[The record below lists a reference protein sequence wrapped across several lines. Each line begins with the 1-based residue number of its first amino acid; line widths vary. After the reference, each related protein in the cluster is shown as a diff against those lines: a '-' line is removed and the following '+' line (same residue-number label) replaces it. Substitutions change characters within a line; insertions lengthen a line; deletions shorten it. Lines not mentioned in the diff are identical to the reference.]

1 MTTRA
6 GRLQRIDV
14 VAAGLSLA
22 LALAGCA
29 SRGTQ
34 DQAAAGDTLNL
45 GASISLSGALEKEGK
60 LTQQGYDY
68 CVDTVNAKGGVTL
81 GGRTLRL
88 HIDYQDDQSQPDTA
102 GQLVDQFNDKGYK
115 LILGPY
121 GSATTGAAMAVVERN
136 GQVMVDSSG
145 ADDKLFTKGYR
156 RTFAVLS
163 PASVYAASIV
173 NAINELATPKPRSI
187 VFLSADDGF
196 SKTAAAAG
204 EARARSAGFTVLPGQ
219 QFPAGTTDVSSALTK
234 IKPSAPD
241 VIVGSVHLAEGIAI
255 IKQAAELGV
264 TPAGGFA
271 ETVAPPTPDFV
282 TTLGSKANGVLSSSQ
297 WVSEVKGSEVSFG
310 SATDYR
316 DGFQAAFGHA
326 PEYHNA
332 EATAACL
339 AMVLA
344 VRKAG
349 SANPDRVR
357 DALVGLD
364 EQSFFG
370 PLKFNDRGENV
381 TKLMSV
387 VQIQGGKL
395 ITVWPKE
402 QAAGPLIW
410 PGASG

>member
-1 MTTRA
+1 MTGVRVLA
-6 GRLQRIDV
+6 VG
-14 VAAGLSLA
+14 AA
-22 LALAGCA
+22 LALVLVGCA
-29 SRGTQ
+29 SKGTQ
-34 DQAAAGDTLNL
+34 SQTGDTVNL
-45 GASISLSGALEKEGK
+45 GASMSLSGALEKEGK

-68 CVDTVNAKGGVTL
+68 CASTVNAKGGVPV

-88 HIDYQDDQSQPDTA
+88 HIDYSDDQSQPDTA
-102 GQLVDQFNDKGYK
+102 GQLVDQFNDKGYH

-136 GQVMVDSSG
+136 GQAMVDSSG
-145 ADDKLFTKGYR
+145 ADDKLFDRGYR

-163 PASVYAASIV
+163 PASVYATSIV
-173 NAINELATPKPRSI
+173 NAINELAAPKPRSM

-196 SKTAAAAG
+196 SKTVAAAG
-204 EARARSAGFTVLPGQ
+204 EAQARKLGFTVSPTQ

-234 IKPSAPD
+234 IKPGKPD

-264 TPAGGFA
+264 QPAGGFA

-282 TTLGSKANGVLSSSQ
+282 TTLGAKANGVLSSSQ
-297 WVSEVKGSEVSFG
+297 WVPEVKGSDAFFG
-310 SATDYR
+310 TATDYR
-316 DGFQAAFGHA
+316 NGFKAAFGHD

-344 VRKAG
+344 VRNAG
-349 SANPDRVR
+349 STDPGTVR
-357 DALVGLD
+357 DALARLD

-381 TKLMSV
+381 AKPMSV
-387 VQIQGGKL
+387 VQIQNGKL
-395 ITVWPKE
+395 VTVWPPD
-402 QAAGPLIW
+402 QAAGRLIW

>member
-1 MTTRA
+1 VTGARVLA
-6 GRLQRIDV
+6 VG
-14 VAAGLSLA
+14 AALA
-22 LALAGCA
+22 LVLAGCA
-29 SRGTQ
+29 SKGTQ
-34 DQAAAGDTLNL
+34 NQTGDTVNL
-45 GASISLSGALEKEGK
+45 GASMSLSGALEKEGK

-68 CVDTVNAKGGVTL
+68 CVSTVNAKGGVPV

-145 ADDKLFTKGYR
+145 ADDKLFSKGYQ

-173 NAINELATPKPRSI
+173 NAINELATPKPRSM

-196 SKTAAAAG
+196 SKTVAAAG
-204 EARARSAGFTVLPGQ
+204 EAQATSLGFTVLPTQ
-219 QFPAGTTDVSSALTK
+219 QFPAGATDVSSALTK
-234 IKPSAPD
+234 IKASKPD
-241 VIVGSVHLAEGIAI
+241 VIVGSVHLAEGTAI
-255 IKQAAELGV
+255 VKQAAELGV
-264 TPAGGFA
+264 QPAGGFA

-282 TTLGSKANGVLSSSQ
+282 TTLGVKANGVLSSSQ
-297 WVSEVKGSEVSFG
+297 WVPEVKGSDAFFG
-310 SATDYR
+310 TAADYR
-316 DGFQAAFGHA
+316 NGFRAAFGQD

-344 VRKAG
+344 VRNAG
-349 SANPDRVR
+349 STDADKVR
-357 DALVGLD
+357 DALARLD

-370 PLKFNDRGENV
+370 PLKFNNRGENI
-381 TKLMSV
+381 TKPMSV
-387 VQIQGGKL
+387 VQIQNGKL
-395 ITVWPKE
+395 VTVWPAD
-402 QAAGPLIW
+402 QAAGRLVW
-410 PGASG
+410 PGARG

>member
-1 MTTRA
+1 M
-6 GRLQRIDV
+6 L
-14 VAAGLSLA
+14 GLV
-22 LALAGCA
+22 LAGCA
-29 SRGTQ
+29 SKGTQ
-34 DQAAAGDTLNL
+34 SQTGDIVNL
-45 GASISLSGALEKEGK
+45 GASMSLSGALEKEGK

-68 CVDTVNAKGGVTL
+68 CVSTVNAKGGVPV

-88 HIDYQDDQSQPDTA
+88 HIDYSDDQSQPDTA
-102 GQLVDQFNDKGYK
+102 GQLVDQFNDKGYH

-145 ADDKLFTKGYR
+145 ADDNLFAKGYQ

-173 NAINELATPKPRSI
+173 NAIDELAAPKPRSM

-196 SKTAAAAG
+196 SKTVAAAG
-204 EARARSAGFTVLPGQ
+204 EARARSLGFTVLPTQ

-234 IKPSAPD
+234 IKPSKPD

-282 TTLGSKANGVLSSSQ
+282 TTLGAKANGVLSSSQ
-297 WVSEVKGSEVSFG
+297 WVPEVKGSDAFFG
-310 SATDYR
+310 SAADYR
-316 DGFQAAFGHA
+316 SGFRAAFGHD

-344 VRKAG
+344 VRNAG
-349 SANPDRVR
+349 STDPGKVR
-357 DALVGLD
+357 DALARLD

-381 TKLMSV
+381 TKPMSV
-387 VQIQGGKL
+387 VQIQNGKPV
-395 ITVWPKE
+395 TVWPAD
-402 QAAGPLIW
+402 QAAGRLIW
-410 PGASG
+410 PGANG

>member
-6 GRLQRIDV
+6 GRVRRVQVLAV
-14 VAAGLSLA
+14 GVALVLA
-22 LALAGCA
+22 SCA
-29 SRGTQ
+29 SLGAQNQNAT
-34 DQAAAGDTLNL
+34 GDTLNL
-45 GASISLSGALEKEGK
+45 GAPMSLSGALEKEGK

-68 CVDTVNAKGGVTL
+68 CASTVNAKGGVTV
-81 GGRTLRL
+81 GGRTLQL

-173 NAINELATPKPRSI
+173 NAINELASPKPRSI

-204 EARARSAGFTVLPGQ
+204 EAQARNVGFTVLPGQ
-219 QFPAGTTDVSSALTK
+219 QFPAGATDVSGALTK
-234 IKPSAPD
+234 VKPSKPD

-271 ETVAPPTPDFV
+271 ETVAPPTPDFAA
-282 TTLGSKANGVLSSSQ
+282 TLGTKANGVLSSSQ
-297 WVSEVKGSEVSFG
+297 WVPEVKGSEAFFG

-316 DGFQAAFGHA
+316 NGFHTTFGQP

-349 SANPDRVR
+349 STDPDRVR
-357 DALVGLD
+357 DALAGLD

-370 PLKFNDRGENV
+370 PLTFNDKGENV
-381 TKLMSV
+381 TKTMSV

-395 ITVWPKE
+395 VTVWPKD
-402 QAAGPLIW
+402 QAPSPLIW
-410 PGASG
+410 PGTRE

>member
-1 MTTRA
+1 
-6 GRLQRIDV
+6 LQRVDR
-14 VAAGLSLA
+14 VAAGAA
-22 LALAGCA
+22 LALVLAGCG
-29 SRGTQ
+29 SKGTQ
-34 DQAAAGDTLNL
+34 HQTTTGDTVNL
-45 GASISLSGALEKEGK
+45 GASMSLSGSLEKEGK

-68 CVDTVNAKGGVTL
+68 CVSAVNAKGGVKIS
-81 GGRTLRL
+81 GRALRL

-121 GSATTGAAMAVVERN
+121 GSTTTGAAMAVIERN

-145 ADDKLFTKGYR
+145 ADDTLFTKGYK

-163 PASVYAASIV
+163 PASVYAAAIV
-173 NAINELATPKPRSI
+173 DAINELATPKPRSF

-196 SKTAAAAG
+196 SKTVAAAG
-204 EARARSAGFTVLPGQ
+204 EARANGLGFTVLQGQ
-219 QFPAGTTDVSSALTK
+219 QFPNGATDVSSALTK
-234 IKPSAPD
+234 AKPSRPD
-241 VIVGSVHLAEGIAI
+241 VIVGSVHLAEGVAI
-255 IKQAAELGV
+255 VKQAAELGV

-282 TTLGSKANGVLSSSQ
+282 KTLGSKANGVLSSSQ
-297 WVSEVKGSEVSFG
+297 WVPEVKGSDAFMGNAAE
-310 SATDYR
+310 YR
-316 DGFQAAFGHA
+316 DGFQAKFGQA

-344 VRKAG
+344 VQKAG
-349 SANPDRVR
+349 SADPDKVR
-357 DALVGLD
+357 DTLAALD

-381 TKLMSV
+381 TKPMSV
-387 VQIQGGKL
+387 VQIQDGKL
-395 ITVWPKE
+395 VTVWPKD

-410 PGASG
+410 PGTRG

>member
-1 MTTRA
+1 MRSRA
-6 GRLQRIDV
+6 PRIL
-14 VAAGLSLA
+14 AAGAVLA
-22 LALAGCA
+22 LVLAGCG
-29 SRGTQ
+29 SKGTQ
-34 DQAAAGDTLNL
+34 NPTSTGDTVNL
-45 GASISLSGALEKEGK
+45 GASMSLSGSLEKEGK

-68 CVDTVNAKGGVTL
+68 CVSTVNAKGGIPV
-81 GGRTLRL
+81 GGRSLRL

-145 ADDKLFTKGYR
+145 ADDTLFNRGYR

-173 NAINELATPKPRSI
+173 DAVNELATPKPRSI

-196 SKTAAAAG
+196 SKTVAAAG
-204 EARARSAGFTVLPGQ
+204 EARAKSLGLTVLPGQ
-219 QFPAGTTDVSSALTK
+219 QFPAGATDVSSALTR
-234 IKPSAPD
+234 IKSGKPD

-255 IKQAAELGV
+255 IKQAAELAV

-282 TTLGSKANGVLSSSQ
+282 TTLGTKANGVLSSSQ
-297 WVSEVKGSEVSFG
+297 WVPEVKGSDALFG
-310 SATDYR
+310 TATDYR
-316 DGFQAAFGHA
+316 NGFRTQFGQD

-344 VRKAG
+344 VRNAG
-349 SANPDRVR
+349 STDPGKVR
-357 DALVGLD
+357 DALARLD

-370 PLKFNDRGENV
+370 ALKFNDRGENV
-381 TKLMSV
+381 TKSMSV
-387 VQIQGGKL
+387 VQIQNGKL
-395 ITVWPKE
+395 VTVWPAD
-402 QAAGPLIW
+402 QAAGRLIW
-410 PGASG
+410 PGISG

>member
-1 MTTRA
+1 VTGVRVLA
-6 GRLQRIDV
+6 VG
-14 VAAGLSLA
+14 AA
-22 LALAGCA
+22 LALVLVGCA
-29 SRGTQ
+29 SKGTQ
-34 DQAAAGDTLNL
+34 SQTGDAVNL
-45 GASISLSGALEKEGK
+45 GASMSLSGALEKEGK

-68 CVDTVNAKGGVTL
+68 CVSTVNAKGGVPV

-88 HIDYQDDQSQPDTA
+88 HIDYSDDQSQPDTA
-102 GQLVDQFNDKGYK
+102 GQLVDQFNDKGYH

-145 ADDKLFTKGYR
+145 ADDKLFTKGYQ

-173 NAINELATPKPRSI
+173 NAINELATPKPRSM

-196 SKTAAAAG
+196 SKTVAAAG
-204 EARARSAGFTVLPGQ
+204 EAQARSLGLTVLPTQ
-219 QFPAGTTDVSSALTK
+219 PFPAGATDVSSALTK
-234 IKPSAPD
+234 IKPSKPD

-264 TPAGGFA
+264 QPAGGFA

-282 TTLGSKANGVLSSSQ
+282 TTLGAKANGVLSSSQ
-297 WVSEVKGSEVSFG
+297 WVPEVKGSDAFFG
-310 SATDYR
+310 TAADYR
-316 DGFQAAFGHA
+316 NGFRAAFGQD

-344 VRKAG
+344 VRNAG
-349 SANPDRVR
+349 STDADKVR
-357 DALVGLD
+357 DALARLD

-381 TKLMSV
+381 TKPMSV
-387 VQIQGGKL
+387 VQIQNGKL
-395 ITVWPKE
+395 VTVWPAD
-402 QAAGPLIW
+402 QAAGRLIW

>member
-1 MTTRA
+1 VTGARVLA
-6 GRLQRIDV
+6 VG
-14 VAAGLSLA
+14 AALA
-22 LALAGCA
+22 LVLAGCA
-29 SRGTQ
+29 SKGTQ
-34 DQAAAGDTLNL
+34 NQTGDTVNL
-45 GASISLSGALEKEGK
+45 GASMSLSGALEKEGK

-68 CVDTVNAKGGVTL
+68 CVSTVNAKGGVPV

-145 ADDKLFTKGYR
+145 ADDKLFIKGYQ

-173 NAINELATPKPRSI
+173 NAINELATPKPRSM

-196 SKTAAAAG
+196 SKTVAAAG
-204 EARARSAGFTVLPGQ
+204 EAQATSLGFTVLPTQ
-219 QFPAGTTDVSSALTK
+219 QFPAGATDVSSALTK
-234 IKPSAPD
+234 IKPSKPD

-264 TPAGGFA
+264 QPAGGFA

-282 TTLGSKANGVLSSSQ
+282 TTLGAKANGVLSSSQ
-297 WVSEVKGSEVSFG
+297 WVPEVKGSDAFFG
-310 SATDYR
+310 TAADYR
-316 DGFQAAFGHA
+316 NGFRAAFGQD

-344 VRKAG
+344 VRNAG
-349 SANPDRVR
+349 STDADKVR
-357 DALVGLD
+357 DALARLD

-370 PLKFNDRGENV
+370 PLKFNNRGENV
-381 TKLMSV
+381 TKPMSV
-387 VQIQGGKL
+387 VQIQNGKL
-395 ITVWPKE
+395 VTVWPAD
-402 QAAGPLIW
+402 QAAGRLVW

>member
-1 MTTRA
+1 VTGAR
-6 GRLQRIDV
+6 V
-14 VAAGLSLA
+14 LA
-22 LALAGCA
+22 LGAALALVLAGCA
-29 SRGTQ
+29 SKGTQ
-34 DQAAAGDTLNL
+34 NQTGDTVNL
-45 GASISLSGALEKEGK
+45 GASMSLSGALEKEGK

-68 CVDTVNAKGGVTL
+68 CVSTVNAKGGVPV

-145 ADDKLFTKGYR
+145 ADDKLFDRGYR

-173 NAINELATPKPRSI
+173 NAINELAAPKPHSM

-196 SKTAAAAG
+196 SKTVAAAG
-204 EARARSAGFTVLPGQ
+204 EARARNLGLTVLSTQ
-219 QFPAGTTDVSSALTK
+219 QFPAGATDVSSALTK
-234 IKPSAPD
+234 VKPSKPD
-241 VIVGSVHLAEGIAI
+241 VIIGSVHLAEGIAI

-282 TTLGSKANGVLSSSQ
+282 TTLGAKANGVLSSSQ
-297 WVSEVKGSEVSFG
+297 WVPEVKGSDAFFG
-310 SATDYR
+310 TATDYR
-316 DGFQAAFGHA
+316 NGFRAAFGQD

-344 VRKAG
+344 VRNAG
-349 SANPDRVR
+349 STDADKAR
-357 DALVGLD
+357 DALARLD

-381 TKLMSV
+381 TKPMSV
-387 VQIQGGKL
+387 VQIQNGKL
-395 ITVWPKE
+395 VTVWPAD
-402 QAAGPLIW
+402 QAAGRLIW

>member
-1 MTTRA
+1 M
-6 GRLQRIDV
+6 
-14 VAAGLSLA
+14 LA
-22 LALAGCA
+22 LVLAGCA
-29 SRGTQ
+29 SKGTQ
-34 DQAAAGDTLNL
+34 SQAGDSVNL
-45 GASISLSGALEKEGK
+45 GASMSLSGVLQEEGK

-68 CVDTVNAKGGVTL
+68 CASTVNARGGVPV

-145 ADDKLFTKGYR
+145 ADDTLFDHGYR

-163 PASVYAASIV
+163 PASVYASSIV
-173 NAINELATPKPRSI
+173 NAINELAVPKPRSL

-196 SKTAAAAG
+196 SKTVAAAG
-204 EARARSAGFTVLPGQ
+204 EARARSLGFTVLPGQ
-219 QFPAGTTDVSSALTK
+219 QFPAGATDVSSALTK
-234 IKPSAPD
+234 IKPSNPD
-241 VIVGSVHLAEGIAI
+241 VIIGSVHLAEGIAI
-255 IKQAAELGV
+255 IKQAAELGM

-282 TTLGSKANGVLSSSQ
+282 TTLGAKANGVLSSSQ
-297 WVSEVKGSEVSFG
+297 WVPEVKGSDAFFG
-310 SATDYR
+310 TATDYR
-316 DGFQAAFGHA
+316 NGFRAQFGHD

-344 VRKAG
+344 VRNAG
-349 SANPDRVR
+349 STDPDRVR
-357 DALVGLD
+357 DGLARLD
-364 EQSFFG
+364 EPSFFG

-381 TKLMSV
+381 TKPMSV
-387 VQIQGGKL
+387 VQIQNGKL
-395 ITVWPKE
+395 VTVWPGD
-402 QAAGPLIW
+402 QAAGRLIW
-410 PGASG
+410 PGTSG

>member
-1 MTTRA
+1 MTGVRVLA
-6 GRLQRIDV
+6 VG
-14 VAAGLSLA
+14 AA
-22 LALAGCA
+22 LALVLVGCA
-29 SRGTQ
+29 SKGTQ
-34 DQAAAGDTLNL
+34 SQTGDTVNL
-45 GASISLSGALEKEGK
+45 GASMSLSGALEKEGK

-68 CVDTVNAKGGVTL
+68 CASTVNAKGGVPV

-88 HIDYQDDQSQPDTA
+88 HIDYSDDQSQPDTA
-102 GQLVDQFNDKGYK
+102 GQLVDQFNDKGYH

-145 ADDKLFTKGYR
+145 ADDKLFDRGYR

-163 PASVYAASIV
+163 PASVYATSIV
-173 NAINELATPKPRSI
+173 NAINELAAPKPRSM

-196 SKTAAAAG
+196 SKTVAAAG
-204 EARARSAGFTVLPGQ
+204 EAQARKLGFTVSPTQ

-234 IKPSAPD
+234 IKPGKPD

-264 TPAGGFA
+264 QPAGGFA

-282 TTLGSKANGVLSSSQ
+282 TTLGAKANGVLSSSQ
-297 WVSEVKGSEVSFG
+297 WVPEVKGSDAFFG
-310 SATDYR
+310 TATDYR
-316 DGFQAAFGHA
+316 NGFKAAFGHD

-344 VRKAG
+344 VRNAG
-349 SANPDRVR
+349 STDPGTVR
-357 DALVGLD
+357 DALARLD

-381 TKLMSV
+381 AKPMSV
-387 VQIQGGKL
+387 VQIQNGKL
-395 ITVWPKE
+395 VTVWPPD
-402 QAAGPLIW
+402 QAAGRLIW
-410 PGASG
+410 PGATG

>member
-1 MTTRA
+1 VTGARVLA
-6 GRLQRIDV
+6 VG
-14 VAAGLSLA
+14 AALA
-22 LALAGCA
+22 LVLAGCA
-29 SRGTQ
+29 SKGTQ
-34 DQAAAGDTLNL
+34 NQTGDTVNL
-45 GASISLSGALEKEGK
+45 GASMSLSGALEKEGK

-68 CVDTVNAKGGVTL
+68 CVSTVNAKGGVPV

-145 ADDKLFTKGYR
+145 ADDKLFSKGYQ

-173 NAINELATPKPRSI
+173 NAINELATPKPRSM

-196 SKTAAAAG
+196 SKTVAAAG
-204 EARARSAGFTVLPGQ
+204 EAQATSLGFTVLPTQ
-219 QFPAGTTDVSSALTK
+219 QFPAGATDVSSALTK
-234 IKPSAPD
+234 IKASKPD

-255 IKQAAELGV
+255 VKQAAELGV
-264 TPAGGFA
+264 QPAGGFA

-282 TTLGSKANGVLSSSQ
+282 TTLGVKANGVLSSSQ
-297 WVSEVKGSEVSFG
+297 WVPEVKGSDAFFG
-310 SATDYR
+310 TAADYR
-316 DGFQAAFGHA
+316 NGFRAAFGQD

-344 VRKAG
+344 VRNAG
-349 SANPDRVR
+349 STDADKVR
-357 DALVGLD
+357 DALARLD

-370 PLKFNDRGENV
+370 PLKFNNRGENV
-381 TKLMSV
+381 TKPMSV
-387 VQIQGGKL
+387 VQIQNGKL
-395 ITVWPKE
+395 VTVWPAD
-402 QAAGPLIW
+402 QAAGRLIW
-410 PGASG
+410 PGTSG

>member
-1 MTTRA
+1 MTGVRVLA
-6 GRLQRIDV
+6 VG
-14 VAAGLSLA
+14 AA
-22 LALAGCA
+22 LALVLVGCA
-29 SRGTQ
+29 SKGTQ
-34 DQAAAGDTLNL
+34 SQTGDAVNL
-45 GASISLSGALEKEGK
+45 GASMSLSGALEKEGK

-68 CVDTVNAKGGVTL
+68 CVSTVNAKGGVPV

-88 HIDYQDDQSQPDTA
+88 HIDYSDDQSQPDTA
-102 GQLVDQFNDKGYK
+102 GQLVDQFNDKGYH

-136 GQVMVDSSG
+136 GQAMVDSSG
-145 ADDKLFTKGYR
+145 ADDKLFDRGYR

-163 PASVYAASIV
+163 PASVYATSIV
-173 NAINELATPKPRSI
+173 NAINELAAPKPRSM

-196 SKTAAAAG
+196 SKTVAAAG
-204 EARARSAGFTVLPGQ
+204 EAHARKLGFTVLPTQ

-234 IKPSAPD
+234 IKPGKPD

-264 TPAGGFA
+264 QPAGGFA

-282 TTLGSKANGVLSSSQ
+282 TTLGTKANGVLSSSQ
-297 WVSEVKGSEVSFG
+297 WVPEVKGSDAFFG
-310 SATDYR
+310 TATDYR
-316 DGFQAAFGHA
+316 NGFKAAFGHD

-344 VRKAG
+344 VRNAG
-349 SANPDRVR
+349 STDPGTVR
-357 DALVGLD
+357 DALARLD

-381 TKLMSV
+381 AKPMSV
-387 VQIQGGKL
+387 VQIQNGRL
-395 ITVWPKE
+395 VTVWPPD
-402 QAAGPLIW
+402 QAAGRLIW

>member
-1 MTTRA
+1 MTTRVGRVRRVRVLTA
-6 GRLQRIDV
+6 G
-14 VAAGLSLA
+14 AALV
-22 LALAGCA
+22 LAGCA
-29 SRGTQ
+29 SLGAQNQNAT
-34 DQAAAGDTLNL
+34 GDTLNL
-45 GASISLSGALEKEGK
+45 GASMSLSGALEKEGK

-68 CVDTVNAKGGVTL
+68 CASTVNAKGGVIV
-81 GGRTLRL
+81 GDRALRL

-102 GQLVDQFNDKGYK
+102 GQLVDQFNDKGSK

-145 ADDKLFTKGYR
+145 ADDKLFAKGYR

-173 NAINELATPKPRSI
+173 TAINELASPKPGSI

-204 EARARSAGFTVLPGQ
+204 EVQARRVGFTVMPGQ
-219 QFPAGTTDVSSALTK
+219 QFPAGATDVSSALTK
-234 IKPSAPD
+234 VKPSKPD

-255 IKQAAELGV
+255 VKQAAELGV

-271 ETVAPPTPDFV
+271 ETVAPPTPDFAA
-282 TTLGSKANGVLSSSQ
+282 TLGTKANGVLSSSQ
-297 WVSEVKGSEVSFG
+297 WVPEVKGSEAFFG

-316 DGFQAAFGHA
+316 NGFQTMFGQP

-349 SANPDRVR
+349 SIDPDKVR
-357 DALVGLD
+357 DALAGLD

-370 PLKFNDRGENV
+370 PLTFNDKGENV
-381 TKLMSV
+381 TKTMSV

-395 ITVWPKE
+395 VTVWPKD
-402 QAAGPLIW
+402 QAVSPLIW
-410 PGASG
+410 PGTRG

>member
-1 MTTRA
+1 MTTRV
-6 GRLQRIDV
+6 GRVRWIAA
-14 VAAGLSLA
+14 VATLA
-22 LALAGCA
+22 LALVSCA
-29 SRGTQ
+29 SKGTQ
-34 DQAAAGDTLNL
+34 DQGSAGDTLNL
-45 GASISLSGALEKEGK
+45 GASMSLSGPLEKEGK

-68 CVDTVNAKGGVTL
+68 CVSTVNAKGGVRV
-81 GGRTLRL
+81 GDRTLRL

-102 GQLVDQFNDKGYK
+102 AQLVDQFNDKGYQ

-121 GSATTGAAMAVVERN
+121 GSPTTGAVMPVIERN

-145 ADDKLFTKGYR
+145 ADDNLFTKGYK

-163 PASVYAASIV
+163 PASVYAAVIV
-173 NAINELATPKPRSI
+173 NAINDLATPKPASI

-196 SKTAAAAG
+196 SKTVAAAG
-204 EARARSAGFTVLPGQ
+204 EQRARSLGFTVLPGQ

-234 IKPSAPD
+234 VKPSKPD

-282 TTLGSKANGVLSSSQ
+282 NTLGSKANGVLSSSQ
-297 WVSEVKGSEVSFG
+297 WVPEVKGSDAFFG

-316 DGFQAAFGHA
+316 DGFRAAVGHE

-344 VRKAG
+344 VQKAG
-349 SANPDRVR
+349 STDPDQVR
-357 DALVGLD
+357 DALAALD

-370 PLKFNDRGENV
+370 PLKFNERGENV
-381 TKLMSV
+381 TKPMSV
-387 VQIQGGKL
+387 LQIQDGKL
-395 ITVWPKE
+395 VTVWPKD
-402 QAAGPLIW
+402 QAAGRLIW
-410 PGASG
+410 PGTSG

>member
-1 MTTRA
+1 M
-6 GRLQRIDV
+6 
-14 VAAGLSLA
+14 VAAGAA
-22 LALAGCA
+22 LALVLA
-29 SRGTQ
+29 SCSSKGTQ
-34 DQAAAGDTLNL
+34 NQTTTGDTLNL
-45 GASISLSGALEKEGK
+45 GASMSLSGPLEKEGT

-68 CVDTVNAKGGVTL
+68 CVSTVNAKGGVTV
-81 GGRTLRL
+81 GSRTLQL

-121 GSATTGAAMAVVERN
+121 GSATTGSAMAVVERN

-145 ADDKLFTKGYR
+145 ADDTLFNKGYR

-196 SKTAAAAG
+196 SKTVAAAG
-204 EARARSAGFTVLPGQ
+204 EARATSLGFTVLPSQ
-219 QFPAGTTDVSSALTK
+219 QFPTGATDVSSALTK
-234 IKPSAPD
+234 IKPSKPD

-271 ETVAPPTPDFV
+271 ETVAPPTPDFIA
-282 TTLGSKANGVLSSSQ
+282 TLGSKANGVLSSSQ
-297 WVSEVKGSEVSFG
+297 WVPEVKGSDAFFG

-316 DGFQAAFGHA
+316 DGFHTTFGQE

-344 VRKAG
+344 VQKAG
-349 SANPDRVR
+349 SADPDKVR
-357 DALVGLD
+357 DALAGLD

-370 PLKFNDRGENV
+370 PLKFNDKGENV
-381 TKLMSV
+381 TKPMSV
-387 VQIQGGKL
+387 VQIQDGKL
-395 ITVWPKE
+395 VTVWPKD

-410 PGASG
+410 PGTRG

>member
-1 MTTRA
+1 LA
-6 GRLQRIDV
+6 VG
-14 VAAGLSLA
+14 AALA
-22 LALAGCA
+22 LVLAGCA
-29 SRGTQ
+29 SKGTQ
-34 DQAAAGDTLNL
+34 NQTGDTVNL
-45 GASISLSGALEKEGK
+45 GASMSLSGALEKEGK

-68 CVDTVNAKGGVTL
+68 CVSTVNAKGGVPV

-145 ADDKLFTKGYR
+145 ADDKLFTKGYQ

-173 NAINELATPKPRSI
+173 NAINELATPKPRSM

-196 SKTAAAAG
+196 SKTVAAAG
-204 EARARSAGFTVLPGQ
+204 EAQARSLGLTVLPTQ
-219 QFPAGTTDVSSALTK
+219 PFPAGATDVSSALTK
-234 IKPSAPD
+234 IKPSKPD

-264 TPAGGFA
+264 QPAGGFA

-282 TTLGSKANGVLSSSQ
+282 TTLGAKANGVLSSSQ
-297 WVSEVKGSEVSFG
+297 WVPEVKGSDAFFG
-310 SATDYR
+310 TAADYR
-316 DGFQAAFGHA
+316 NGFRAAFGQD

-344 VRKAG
+344 VRNAG
-349 SANPDRVR
+349 STDADKVR
-357 DALVGLD
+357 DALARLD

-381 TKLMSV
+381 TKPMSV
-387 VQIQGGKL
+387 VQIQNGKL
-395 ITVWPKE
+395 VTVWPAD
-402 QAAGPLIW
+402 QAAGRLIW

>member
-6 GRLQRIDV
+6 GHVRRIDV
-14 VAAGLSLA
+14 LAVAAA
-22 LALAGCA
+22 LALTLSGCG
-29 SRGTQ
+29 SKGTQ
-34 DQAAAGDTLNL
+34 NQAGTGDTLNL
-45 GASISLSGALEKEGK
+45 GASMSLSGSLEKEGK

-68 CVDTVNAKGGVTL
+68 CVNTINAKGGFKV
-81 GGRTLRL
+81 GAQTLRL

-121 GSATTGAAMAVVERN
+121 GSATTGAAMPVIERN

-145 ADDKLFTKGYR
+145 SDDKLFTKGYQ

-163 PASVYAASIV
+163 PASVYASSIV
-173 NAINELATPKPRSI
+173 NAINELATPKPGSI
-187 VFLSADDGF
+187 VFLAADDGF
-196 SKTAAAAG
+196 SKTVAAAG
-204 EARARSAGFTVLPGQ
+204 EARAKDLGFIVLPGH
-219 QFPAGTTDVSSALTK
+219 QFPAGATDVSSALTK
-234 IKPSAPD
+234 IKPSKPD

-255 IKQAAELGV
+255 VKQAAELGV
-264 TPAGGFA
+264 KPAGGFV

-282 TTLGSKANGVLSSSQ
+282 QTLGNKANGVLSSSQ
-297 WVSEVKGSEVSFG
+297 WVPEVKGSEAFFG
-310 SATDYR
+310 SAADYR
-316 DGFQAAFGHA
+316 DGFRAAVGHE

-344 VRKAG
+344 VREAG
-349 SANPDRVR
+349 STDPDKVR
-357 DALVGLD
+357 NALAALD

-370 PLKFNDRGENV
+370 PLKFNDKGENV
-381 TKLMSV
+381 TKPMSV
-387 VQIQGGKL
+387 VQIQDGKL
-395 ITVWPKE
+395 VTVWPKD
-402 QAAGPLIW
+402 QAAGRLVW

>member
-1 MTTRA
+1 MTGARVLA
-6 GRLQRIDV
+6 VG
-14 VAAGLSLA
+14 AALA
-22 LALAGCA
+22 LVLAGCA
-29 SRGTQ
+29 SKGTQ
-34 DQAAAGDTLNL
+34 NQTGDTVNL
-45 GASISLSGALEKEGK
+45 GASMSLSGALEKEGK

-68 CVDTVNAKGGVTL
+68 CVSTVNAKGGVPV
-81 GGRTLRL
+81 GGRMLRL
-88 HIDYQDDQSQPDTA
+88 HVDYQDDQSQPDIA

-145 ADDKLFTKGYR
+145 ADDKLFSKGYQ

-173 NAINELATPKPRSI
+173 NAINELATPKPRSM

-196 SKTAAAAG
+196 SKTVAAAG
-204 EARARSAGFTVLPGQ
+204 EAQATSLGFTVLPTQ
-219 QFPAGTTDVSSALTK
+219 QFPAGATDVSSALTK
-234 IKPSAPD
+234 IKASKPD

-255 IKQAAELGV
+255 VKQAAELGV
-264 TPAGGFA
+264 QPAGGFA

-282 TTLGSKANGVLSSSQ
+282 ATLGAKANGVLSSSQ
-297 WVSEVKGSEVSFG
+297 WVPEVKGSDAFVG
-310 SATDYR
+310 AAADYR
-316 DGFQAAFGHA
+316 NGFRAAFGQD

-344 VRKAG
+344 VRNAG
-349 SANPDRVR
+349 SIDADKVR
-357 DALVGLD
+357 DALARLD

-370 PLKFNDRGENV
+370 PLKFNNRGENV
-381 TKLMSV
+381 TKPMSV
-387 VQIQGGKL
+387 VQIQNGKL
-395 ITVWPKE
+395 VTVWPAD
-402 QAAGPLIW
+402 QAAGRLVW